1 MRDLVA
7 KLLVA
12 MLLAA
17 PLAVFLGGC
26 TGTREATGTRDYL
39 EESTGTSITYVT
51 EPAVF
56 MNEQPGLASSG
67 RDYVYLA
74 PLRIS
79 TGGAQSCWLWLGVWS
94 TIDRGARGEGASP
107 LSLGVVQLVAD
118 GEPMDLD
125 LQSTEALPGGMRR
138 IPYATPVAP
147 AQEFLVPVTRS
158 QLRRLGQAHDL
169 ALVDRQDGGSP
180 RQWTVDERGVE
191 VLRQFAGELGVPR
204 AARGPG
210 SGR

>member
-1 MRDLVA
+1 MRDPVTKPLV
-7 KLLVA
+7 V

-17 PLAVFLGGC
+17 LLGGC
-26 TGTREATGTRDYL
+26 AGTRDATRMRDHL
-39 EESTGTSITYVT
+39 DESTGTTITYVT

-56 MNEQPGLASSG
+56 MSEQPGLASSG

-79 TGGAQSCWLWLGVWS
+79 TGGVQSCWLWLGAWS
-94 TIDRGARGEGASP
+94 TIDRRARDEGANP
-107 LSLGVVQLVAD
+107 LSLGAVQLVVD

-125 LQSTEALPGGMRR
+125 PQSTDALPGGMRR
-138 IPYATPVAP
+138 IPYATPVSP

-158 QLRRLGQAHDL
+158 QLRRLGRAHDL
-169 ALVDRQDGGSP
+169 ALVDRQDGGAP
-180 RQWTVDERGVE
+180 RTWTVDERGVV
-191 VLRQFAGELGVPR
+191 VLRQFAGELGAPR
-204 AARGPG
+204 AGPGTG